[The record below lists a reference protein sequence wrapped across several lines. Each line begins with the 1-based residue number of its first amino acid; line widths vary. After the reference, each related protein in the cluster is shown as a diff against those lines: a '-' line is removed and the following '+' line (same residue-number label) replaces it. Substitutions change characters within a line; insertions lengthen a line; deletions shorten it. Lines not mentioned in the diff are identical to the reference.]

1 MKNNQK
7 GFTPLSGVLT
17 VAAAGLVLAGGLVYD
32 AGAMRISV
40 HEKRPGGDSFRI
52 IVPAAIVP
60 VVMAFV
66 PDRILQ
72 KEMPP
77 EARAALPALKIAVEE
92 LRNLPDCTLVEV
104 HGPGEDV
111 SIVLRD
117 GMLVIDVDSDD
128 EEVHVQIPLGVVESA
143 ASHLVGASVSS

>member
-7 GFTPLSGVLT
+7 GFSTLSGMLT
-17 VAAAGLVLAGGLVYD
+17 VAAAGLVLAAGLVYD

-40 HEKRPGGDSFRI
+40 REKRPGGDSFRI
-52 IVPAAIVP
+52 VAPAAIVP

-66 PDRILQ
+66 PDRILKQ
-72 KEMPP
+72 EMPP
-77 EARAALPALKIAVEE
+77 EARAVLPALKIAVEE
-92 LRNLPDCTLVEV
+92 LRNLPDGPLVEV

-117 GMLVIDVDSDD
+117 GMLAIDVDSDD
-128 EEVHVQIPLGVVESA
+128 EEVHLQIPLGTVESA
-143 ASHLVGASVSS
+143 VSHLVNANGSS